1 MAAMIPPVR
10 VVVTGA
16 GGFVGSVVARAFVAA
31 GDEVLGLAR
40 SAARVPTGVEAVVG
54 DVLDAAAVAAAVA
67 GADLVCHLAAR
78 VRVRESRTDPL
89 GYWRTN
95 LDGTRNVLAALAPS
109 ARLVLASTCTVHA
122 VSEEPIGEDAPLAP
136 ANPYAASKLAAELL
150 ARDVALAGG
159 PGVVCLRA
167 FNVAGPGDRD
177 TSRVVP
183 ALLSS
188 VSDGTSQTSDVR
200 DPPRS
205 FTVNGDG
212 SAVRDYLHVADLA
225 DAVLAAATVAEPGTW
240 RAFTVGSGR
249 GTSVADL
256 VATVERVTGRQVPVR
271 HGPAVDEPT
280 RLVADP
286 SRARRELGWEPWR
299 SDPERIVAEA
309 WHAVPD

>member
-1 MAAMIPPVR
+1 MIPPVR

-16 GGFVGSVVARAFVAA
+16 GGFVGSVVARAFAAA
-31 GDEVLGLAR
+31 GHDVLGLAR

-54 DVLDAAAVAAAVA
+54 DVLDEAAVAAAVA

-95 LDGTRNVLAALAPS
+95 VDGTRNVLAALAPS

-122 VSEEPIGEDAPLAP
+122 VSEEPISEDAPLAP

-183 ALLSS
+183 ALLAS
-188 VSDGTSQTSDVR
+188 VSSAAMLTLDVTKAAR
-200 DPPRS
+200 TERP

-249 GTSVADL
+249 GTSVAEL

-271 HGPAVDEPT
+271 HGPAVDEPA

-286 SRARRELGWEPWR
+286 SRARRELGWEPGR

-309 WHAVPD
+309 WHARPG

>member
-1 MAAMIPPVR
+1 MR

-16 GGFVGSVVARAFVAA
+16 GGFVGSVVARAFAAA
-31 GDEVLGLAR
+31 GHEVVGFAR
-40 SAARVPTGVEAVVG
+40 SASRVPAGVEAFVG
-54 DVLDAAAVAAAVA
+54 DVLDEAAVAAVVG

-95 LDGTRNVLAALAPS
+95 LGGTRSVLAALPAH
-109 ARLVLASTCTVHA
+109 ARLVLASTCAVHA
-122 VSEEPIGEDAPLAP
+122 VSDDPIDEDAPLAP

-177 TSRVVP
+177 MSRVVP
-183 ALLSS
+183 ALLAN

-249 GTSVADL
+249 GTSVAEL
-256 VATVERVTGRQVPVR
+256 IATVERVTGRPVDVR
-271 HGPAVDEPT
+271 YGPAADEPA

-286 SRARRELGWEPWR
+286 SRARDELGWEPRR
-299 SDPERIVAEA
+299 SDPGRIVAEA
-309 WHAVPD
+309 WQAVRP

>member
-1 MAAMIPPVR
+1 MIPPVR

-16 GGFVGSVVARAFVAA
+16 GGFVGSVVARAFAAA
-31 GDEVLGLAR
+31 GHSVTGMVR
-40 SAARVPTGVEAVVG
+40 SGAAPPGVRTVVG
-54 DVLDAAAVAAAVA
+54 DVLDEAAVAAAVA
-67 GADLVCHLAAR
+67 GVDLVCHLAAR
-78 VRVRESRTDPL
+78 VRVRESRSDPL

-95 LDGTRNVLAALAPS
+95 LDGTRTVLAAMAPG

-122 VSEEPIGEDAPLAP
+122 VSDEPIGEDAPLAP

-183 ALLSS
+183 ALLAS

-225 DAVLAAATVAEPGTW
+225 DAVLAAATVAEPGTC

-256 VATVERVTGRQVPVR
+256 VATVERITGRQVPVR
-271 HGPAVDEPT
+271 HGPAVDEPA

-309 WHAVPD
+309 WHAVPG